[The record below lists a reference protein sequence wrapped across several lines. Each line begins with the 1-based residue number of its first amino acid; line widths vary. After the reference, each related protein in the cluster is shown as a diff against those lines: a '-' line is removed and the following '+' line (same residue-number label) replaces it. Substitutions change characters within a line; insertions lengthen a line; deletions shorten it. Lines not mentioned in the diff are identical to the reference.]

1 SPTTTR
7 SMRASCVPP
16 PVSRCC
22 GARRWDRCR
31 SATRSRFAP
40 RAPTS
45 RTASRATRPSGCSSP
60 SADRSD
66 GGRMSA
72 PSYSAAQLADRFGL
86 AVAGDPATLVRGVAT
101 LAGATPDTLGFLA
114 NPRYR
119 AQLSASRA
127 GIVVMRA
134 EDAEGY
140 AGTALLARD
149 PYSTF
154 ARIAALFEPVAAF
167 EAGVHPSAVVD
178 ATARIDPGAHI
189 GPHVVV
195 GARSVIDAGA
205 SLGPGC
211 IVGEDCHVGAGAQ

>member
-1 SPTTTR
+1 
-7 SMRASCVPP
+7 
-16 PVSRCC
+16 
-22 GARRWDRCR
+22 
-31 SATRSRFAP
+31 
-40 RAPTS
+40 
-45 RTASRATRPSGCSSP
+45 
-60 SADRSD
+60 
-66 GGRMSA
+66 MSA

-167 EAGVHPSAVVD
+167 EAGVHPSAVID
-178 ATARIDPGAHI
+178 PTATIDPGAHI

-195 GARSVIDAGA
+195 GARSTVDAGA

-211 IVGEDCHVGAGAQ
+211 IVGEDCHVGAGSQLVARVRAKRIVHARIHRFGPEVAAAAAVDELSRDAGSRSRAAHAAAEAIIACISEFCAVGALRAVQR